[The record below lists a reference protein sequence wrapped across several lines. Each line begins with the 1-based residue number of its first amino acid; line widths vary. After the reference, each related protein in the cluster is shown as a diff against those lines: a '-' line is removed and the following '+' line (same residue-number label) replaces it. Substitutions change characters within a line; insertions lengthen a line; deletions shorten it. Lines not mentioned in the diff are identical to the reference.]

1 VSDLR
6 QQVCDNDRLAGAGHS
21 EQDAVPGSIPKPR
34 LAAVMLPE
42 LAKRHGSRRFE
53 ERGEGY
59 IRLVARLARSITLH
73 DRSLPL
79 TLPLKPEK
87 NREN

>member
-1 VSDLR
+1 MALHAVLR
-6 QQVCDNDRLAGAGHS
+6 SVA
-21 EQDAVPGSIPKPR
+21 EPR
-34 LAAVMLPE
+34 LAAAMLPE

-53 ERGEGY
+53 ERLGEGY
-59 IRLVARLARSITLH
+59 IRLVARLPRSITLH